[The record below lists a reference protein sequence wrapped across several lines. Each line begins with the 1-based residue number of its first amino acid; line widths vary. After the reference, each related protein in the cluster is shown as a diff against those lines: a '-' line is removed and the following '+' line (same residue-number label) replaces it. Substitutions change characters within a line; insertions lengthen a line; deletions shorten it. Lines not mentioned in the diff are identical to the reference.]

1 MNALSIIP
9 ARLRIAVPHAQLREN
24 KKRRRSEKTIKGGR
38 KGRKNTHTHIQKPSG
53 GGTSVG
59 ERRNGF
65 NARCHSADASVKRS
79 VGSHHASPTRT
90 TNNKN
95 KKRTIKSARTREA
108 RPRRCRRGT
117 SVRTQISWLSAGLL
131 FPQRRAATEAAT
143 GLVDTDAMCLYVL
156 AIARIPSLFS
166 KKKENKNEGLPA
178 TPPLPA
184 CLRRRTSALGIRFEG
199 NVRVMGPSMESC
211 HNHHRWRRKRTQTHT
226 LTRTHSFH
234 ESRRRPTPLRSQTD
248 RWYNTASGLIS

>member
-1 MNALSIIP
+1 M
-9 ARLRIAVPHAQLREN
+9 
-24 KKRRRSEKTIKGGR
+24 
-38 KGRKNTHTHIQKPSG
+38 
-53 GGTSVG
+53 
-59 ERRNGF
+59 
-65 NARCHSADASVKRS
+65 KRS

-95 KKRTIKSARTREA
+95 KERTIKSARTREA
-108 RPRRCRRGT
+108 QPPRCRRGT

-143 GLVDTDAMCLYVL
+143 GLVDTDAMCLYIL
-156 AIARIPSLFS
+156 ATARIQPSLS
-166 KKKENKNEGLPA
+166 LSLSLRKKENKNEGLPG
-178 TPPLPA
+178 TMTLPA